1 MESSDEDD
9 DQKSDET
16 HDSDPESD
24 EYDERNVDD
33 PEAADAEILTDN
45 WAVDVVDT
53 DTAITCHDQTVI
65 ANALDKCR
73 RLVKL
78 INKSSILSAFIQR
91 LKIENKVNR
100 ALAIDCKSRWSS
112 THRLI
117 SSVLTHKQ
125 IITRLFAEKY
135 ELDLPRKRLDKSV

>member
-1 MESSDEDD
+1 MESSDEND

-16 HDSDPESD
+16 HDSDPEND
-24 EYDERNVDD
+24 EYDERSSDD

-91 LKIENKVNR
+91 LNIENKVNR

-112 THRLI
+112 TYRLI

-125 IITRLFAEKY
+125 IITRLFAEKH

>member
-16 HDSDPESD
+16 HDSDSESD
-24 EYDERNVDD
+24 EYDERSVDD

-53 DTAITCHDQTVI
+53 DTAIMCHDQTVI
-65 ANALDKCR
+65 SNALDKCR

-78 INKSSILSAFIQR
+78 INKSSILSAFVQR
-91 LKIENKVNR
+91 LKIENKVSR
-100 ALAIDCKSRWSS
+100 SLAIDCKSRWSS

-117 SSVLTHKQ
+117 SS
-125 IITRLFAEKY
+125 F
-135 ELDLPRKRLDKSV
+135 